1 MKNLFLGSVVSG
13 TALLVLGS
21 LAGAADI
28 EFAPPVFKA
37 APQPVPYMATGY
49 VELYAGSS
57 WTSDSASECSTA
69 GFGCLFIST
78 TDDGSVLGGA
88 GRGNFWFLPNVSG
101 QFDVQAEGSSHSL
114 AVGDLGSPPVSEHFS
129 TQSYLIAA
137 HFNWRDPQTGLLGV
151 FGGGGDVGGT
161 GESEFNERHYV
172 VGAEGQYYWNRAT
185 FYLQGGY
192 DTSLSNLNEE
202 VDNVHA
208 WFVRGTARYF
218 IDPNLLVEAT
228 GFYANGAIDWAEST
242 GFITGLPTMPWDFN
256 TVLAD
261 AKLEWKPASIPFS
274 FFAKYQWS
282 QTTYNALS
290 VPSEGLTANNRVT
303 DNRVL
308 FGARLL
314 FGESSLLS
322 NDRHGATLDI
332 IDPLGT
338 AVSPLVFSSS
348 PSGGL

>member
-13 TALLVLGS
+13 SALLVLS
-21 LAGAADI
+21 SIAGAADV
-28 EFAPPVFKA
+28 EPAPVYKA

-57 WTSDSASECSTA
+57 WTSDRASLCA
-69 GFGCLFIST
+69 GPFCDFDST

-101 QFDVQAEGSSHSL
+101 QFDVQAEGSSHSFSTI
-114 AVGDLGSPPVSEHFS
+114 AFGPVGPALVSEHFS

-137 HFNWRDPQTGLLGV
+137 HFNWREPQTGLLGV
-151 FGGGGDVGGT
+151 FGGGGDVGGS
-161 GESEFNERHYV
+161 GESEFNQRHYV

-192 DTSLSNLNEE
+192 DTTLSNLDEE
-202 VDNVHA
+202 NDNIHA

-228 GFYANGAIDWAEST
+228 GFYANGAIDFAQTAET
-242 GFITGLPTMPWDFN
+242 IGLLPTMPWDFN

-282 QTTYNALS
+282 QTTYNAIA
-290 VPSEGLTANNRVT
+290 VPEIGGTVNNRVT

-322 NDRHGATLDI
+322 NDRYGATLDV

-338 AVSPLVFSSS
+338 AVSPLAFTASAG
-348 PSGGL
+348 GGL

>member
-13 TALLVLGS
+13 SALLVLSS
-21 LAGAADI
+21 LAGAADV
-28 EFAPPVFKA
+28 EAPPVYKA
-37 APQPVPYMATGY
+37 GPQPVPYMATGY

-57 WTSDSASECSTA
+57 WTSDRESL
-69 GFGCLFIST
+69 CLGPLCDFVST

-101 QFDVQAEGSSHSL
+101 QLDVQAEGSSHSFSS
-114 AVGDLGSPPVSEHFS
+114 LGIGPTVFSEHFS

-151 FGGGGDVGGT
+151 FGGGGDVGGE
-161 GESEFNERHYV
+161 GFSEFNQRHYV

-185 FYLQGGY
+185 FYFQGGY
-192 DTSLSNLNEE
+192 DTSLSNLDEE
-202 VDNVHA
+202 TDNVHA

-228 GFYANGAIDWAEST
+228 GFYANGAIDFTQTTAT
-242 GFITGLPTMPWDFN
+242 IGLLPTMPWDFN

-282 QTTYNALS
+282 QTNYNSLV
-290 VPSEGLTANNRVT
+290 VPELAGGTINNRVT

-338 AVSPLVFSSS
+338 AVSPLVFTSS
-348 PSGGL
+348 PSGGI